1 MHNSKRRY
9 RSLGGWR
16 INVKM
21 MKKVFFL
28 FIITFLI
35 KYSGL
40 IVVVVFLL
48 FLFFVLYLSF
58 LSASLCLF
66 IYSFVFT
73 WLVFFICLLFWLLC
87 PLLDSPLPLPQ
98 TRLSIFN
105 WGSFGLTFWR
115 IIINE
120 RRITMSLTEAK
131 CGSAITLAHTPLT
144 LDINLCFPWR
154 VARDG
159 IWNEKKIVHILRKCS
174 VNRN

>member
-1 MHNSKRRY
+1 M
-9 RSLGGWR
+9 
-16 INVKM
+16 KM

-73 WLVFFICLLFWLLC
+73 
-87 PLLDSPLPLPQ
+87 
-98 TRLSIFN
+98 
-105 WGSFGLTFWR
+105 
-115 IIINE
+115 
-120 RRITMSLTEAK
+120 
-131 CGSAITLAHTPLT
+131 
-144 LDINLCFPWR
+144 
-154 VARDG
+154 
-159 IWNEKKIVHILRKCS
+159 
-174 VNRN
+174 